1 MTLARP
7 AAPAAAALLAP
18 HGPAVGDQTEPV
30 DRRGT
35 FQVWHTRDLLP
46 CPLAPAEARRL
57 WRIARARW
65 VHVADVQAR
74 SWEDAF
80 DLTNTYDE
88 QVWYTR
94 AAVTLRIDP
103 DDPGWALAG
112 LHPLHSTAVGDVL
125 VAGDWVKMVWA
136 SGWLEL

>member
-7 AAPAAAALLAP
+7 EAPAAVAILAMN
-18 HGPAVGDQTEPV
+18 GPGAGDQTEPA

-35 FQVWHTRDLLP
+35 FQVWHTIDLLP
-46 CPLAPAEARRL
+46 YPLAPAAAHQV
-57 WRIARARW
+57 WRTARARW
-65 VHVADVQAR
+65 VHVADVQAG

-88 QVWYTR
+88 HVWYTR
-94 AAVTLRIDP
+94 AAVTLHIDP
-103 DDPGWALAG
+103 DDPQWERAV
-112 LHPLHSTAVGDVL
+112 LHPLHSTSVGDVL
-125 VAGDWVKMVWA
+125 VAGDWVKMVWT